1 MTRQGLTQWTL
12 RLTLAPSKPLPAPR
26 NPHWPYFRCIAIM
39 PTLRF
44 PLFLMATLLALAPV
58 SAQSGSAFFKEGE
71 KLRAQQQLEPALEK
85 YGLAIQV
92 DPKLTKAYV
101 ARAEVYGLLGRKAER
116 AADLAAAHAADPGD
130 ADAAATAA
138 MAYLEIDSARK
149 ALTLA
154 EDALRVNG
162 KHMQAMQAKVRAC
175 LALNDLDCASTAA
188 DAALALKATT
198 DTYYLHGLVRTATRD
213 YKTAEFDLDKVVEW
227 NPMYEAAYVAQ
238 SEVQLKLY
246 EQYTG
251 PTMQMRTLEKAIEKC
266 TRALELN
273 PQSTDALFSRSKALA
288 LQKEYAKA
296 IDDVSRCIA
305 LGRTDRAVYLQR
317 ARYYHGYGQHQNA
330 VNDLNK
336 PLLADPRDLELL
348 LFRAECR
355 EANLDLEGAINDLDA
370 AKKVMDGNAA
380 YGADQRRKVQEQRDR
395 VDRQLFEMN
404 RESDPPVI
412 TVVDPVHRAGVAQIS
427 SVLTR
432 VKVDGHVRDRNK
444 LKRITVNGVEAD
456 FARDERDPEFF
467 VAIPIGVNDK
477 ELVVTAVDVYDN
489 ESSVSLRVERNEGVA
504 PVVALTSPD
513 PGNDRIIQISASR
526 EDLFIEGTVSDASN
540 IRSITVDGILA
551 SYVPDTNRTDFS
563 MKLVIAGKDRFTV
576 RAEDQFGN
584 GTDVVYQLQRKAE
597 AVAVVKPVETTSPDT
612 RTAEKPAEKPVAGA
626 AVSSGTTWVIY
637 IENSD
642 YKSFPAL
649 QGSGSDV
656 AKMQKAFA
664 KYNVQK
670 TITKKNLSKQQL
682 ERFFS
687 SELRDLVR
695 TNKVNTVL
703 VWYAGHGRTVGGKSY
718 WIPVDGKKD
727 DIYSFYN
734 YGPLKNLIQNYS
746 ESVNNA
752 LVVSDAAG
760 SEASFYDLSR

>member
-1 MTRQGLTQWTL
+1 
-12 RLTLAPSKPLPAPR
+12 
-26 NPHWPYFRCIAIM
+26 M

-44 PLFLMATLLALAPV
+44 PLFVVAALLALAPV

-116 AADLAAAHAADPGD
+116 AADLAAAHVADPGD

-175 LALNDLDCASTAA
+175 LALNDLDCASSAA

>member
-116 AADLAAAHAADPGD
+116 AADLAAAHVADPGD

-175 LALNDLDCASTAA
+175 LALNDLDCASSAA

-336 PLLADPRDLELL
+336 PLLTDPRDLELL

>member
-1 MTRQGLTQWTL
+1 M
-12 RLTLAPSKPLPAPR
+12 
-26 NPHWPYFRCIAIM
+26 
-39 PTLRF
+39 
-44 PLFLMATLLALAPV
+44 
-58 SAQSGSAFFKEGE
+58 
-71 KLRAQQQLEPALEK
+71 
-85 YGLAIQV
+85 
-92 DPKLTKAYV
+92 
-101 ARAEVYGLLGRKAER
+101 
-116 AADLAAAHAADPGD
+116 
-130 ADAAATAA
+130 
-138 MAYLEIDSARK
+138 
-149 ALTLA
+149 
-154 EDALRVNG
+154 NG

-175 LALNDLDCASTAA
+175 LALNDLDCASSAA

-251 PTMQMRTLEKAIEKC
+251 PTMQMRTLEPAIEKC

-432 VKVDGHVRDRNK
+432 VKVDGHVRDLNN

>member
-1 MTRQGLTQWTL
+1 
-12 RLTLAPSKPLPAPR
+12 
-26 NPHWPYFRCIAIM
+26 M

-44 PLFLMATLLALAPV
+44 PLFVVAALLALAPV

-116 AADLAAAHAADPGD
+116 AADLAAAHVADPGD

-154 EDALRVNG
+154 EDALRVNA

-175 LALNDLDCASTAA
+175 LALNDLDCASSAA

-336 PLLADPRDLELL
+336 PLLTDPRDLELL

>member
-175 LALNDLDCASTAA
+175 LALNDLDCASSAA

-336 PLLADPRDLELL
+336 PLLTDPRDLELL

>member
-1 MTRQGLTQWTL
+1 
-12 RLTLAPSKPLPAPR
+12 
-26 NPHWPYFRCIAIM
+26 
-39 PTLRF
+39 
-44 PLFLMATLLALAPV
+44 
-58 SAQSGSAFFKEGE
+58 
-71 KLRAQQQLEPALEK
+71 
-85 YGLAIQV
+85 
-92 DPKLTKAYV
+92 
-101 ARAEVYGLLGRKAER
+101 
-116 AADLAAAHAADPGD
+116 
-130 ADAAATAA
+130 
-138 MAYLEIDSARK
+138 
-149 ALTLA
+149 LTLA

-336 PLLADPRDLELL
+336 PLLTDPRDLELL

>member
-1 MTRQGLTQWTL
+1 
-12 RLTLAPSKPLPAPR
+12 
-26 NPHWPYFRCIAIM
+26 M

-44 PLFLMATLLALAPV
+44 PLFVVAALLALAPV

-175 LALNDLDCASTAA
+175 LALNDLDCASSAA

>member
-1 MTRQGLTQWTL
+1 MAMHPL
-12 RLTLAPSKPLPAPR
+12 RSVLLLVPFLTLGA
-26 NPHWPYFRCIAIM
+26 FG
-39 PTLRF
+39 
-44 PLFLMATLLALAPV
+44 
-58 SAQSGSAFFKEGE
+58 QSGKAFFKEGE

-85 YGLAIQV
+85 YSLAIQV
-92 DPKLTKAYV
+92 DPKLVAAYV
-101 ARAEVYGLLGRKAER
+101 ARADVYGLLGRNAER

-175 LALNDLDCASTAA
+175 LALNDLDCASSAA

-513 PGNDRIIQISASR
+513 AGNDRIIQISASR

-597 AVAVVKPVETTSPDT
+597 AAAVVKPVETTSPDT

>member
-1 MTRQGLTQWTL
+1 MMFTL
-12 RLTLAPSKPLPAPR
+12 RTPLILWA
-26 NPHWPYFRCIAIM
+26 
-39 PTLRF
+39 L
-44 PLFLMATLLALAPV
+44 LLALPSV
-58 SAQSGSAFFKEGE
+58 HAQSGKAFFKEGE

-92 DPKLTKAYV
+92 DPKLVAAYV
-101 ARAEVYGLLGRKAER
+101 ARADVYGLLGRKAER
-116 AADLAAAHAADPGD
+116 AADLAAAHSADPSD

-149 ALTLA
+149 ALKLA

-175 LALNDLDCASTAA
+175 LALNDLDCASAAA

-251 PTMQMRTLEKAIEKC
+251 PTMQMRTLEKSIAKC

-296 IDDVSRCIA
+296 IDDVSRCMA

-336 PLLADPRDLELL
+336 PLLADPRDMELL

-370 AKKVMDGNAA
+370 AKRIMEGNAA
-380 YGADQRRKVQEQRDR
+380 YNADFRRKVQEQRDR

-412 TVVDPVHRAGVAQIS
+412 TIVDPVHRGGVAQIS

-467 VAIPIGVNDK
+467 VAVPIGPNDR

-489 ESSVSLRVERNEGVA
+489 ESTVSLRVERNEGVA

-513 PGNDRIIQISASR
+513 PGSDRIIHISAAR

-597 AVAVVKPVETTSPDT
+597 AIAVVKAPDPTTPDPKP
-612 RTAEKPAEKPVAGA
+612 ADKPAEKPVAGA
-626 AVSSGTTWVIY
+626 AVTSGTTWVIF

-649 QGSGSDV
+649 QGAGNDV

-670 TITKKNLSKQQL
+670 TITKKNLTKQQL

-687 SELRDLVR
+687 TELRDLVR

-703 VWYAGHGRTVGGKSY
+703 VWYAGHGRTVGGKSF
-718 WIPVDGKKD
+718 WIPVDAKKD

-746 ESVNNA
+746 ESVSNA

>member
-1 MTRQGLTQWTL
+1 
-12 RLTLAPSKPLPAPR
+12 
-26 NPHWPYFRCIAIM
+26 M

-116 AADLAAAHAADPGD
+116 AADLAAAHVADPGD

-175 LALNDLDCASTAA
+175 LALNDLDCASSAA

-213 YKTAEFDLDKVVEW
+213 YKTTEFDLDKVVEW

-467 VAIPIGVNDK
+467 VAVPIGVNDK

>member
-116 AADLAAAHAADPGD
+116 AADLAAAHVADPGD

-175 LALNDLDCASTAA
+175 LALNDLDCASSAA

>member
-1 MTRQGLTQWTL
+1 
-12 RLTLAPSKPLPAPR
+12 
-26 NPHWPYFRCIAIM
+26 M

-116 AADLAAAHAADPGD
+116 AADLAAAHVADPGD

-175 LALNDLDCASTAA
+175 LALNDLDCASSAA

>member
-1 MTRQGLTQWTL
+1 
-12 RLTLAPSKPLPAPR
+12 
-26 NPHWPYFRCIAIM
+26 M

-44 PLFLMATLLALAPV
+44 PLFVVATLLALAPV

-116 AADLAAAHAADPGD
+116 AADLAAAHVADPGD

-175 LALNDLDCASTAA
+175 LALNDLDCASSAA

-336 PLLADPRDLELL
+336 PLLTDPRDLELL

>member
-26 NPHWPYFRCIAIM
+26 NAHWPYFRCIAIM

-116 AADLAAAHAADPGD
+116 AADLAAAHVADPGD

-175 LALNDLDCASTAA
+175 LALNDLDCASSAA

>member
-116 AADLAAAHAADPGD
+116 AADLAAAHVADPGD

>member
-1 MTRQGLTQWTL
+1 
-12 RLTLAPSKPLPAPR
+12 
-26 NPHWPYFRCIAIM
+26 
-39 PTLRF
+39 
-44 PLFLMATLLALAPV
+44 MATLLALAPV

-336 PLLADPRDLELL
+336 PLLTDPRDLELL

>member
-1 MTRQGLTQWTL
+1 MHPLRSVLLLVPFLTIG
-12 RLTLAPSKPLPAPR
+12 A
-26 NPHWPYFRCIAIM
+26 FG
-39 PTLRF
+39 
-44 PLFLMATLLALAPV
+44 
-58 SAQSGSAFFKEGE
+58 QSGKAFFKEGE

-85 YGLAIQV
+85 YSLAIQV
-92 DPKLTKAYV
+92 DPKLVAAYV
-101 ARAEVYGLLGRKAER
+101 ARADVYGLLGRNAER

-251 PTMQMRTLEKAIEKC
+251 PTMQMRTLEKAIAKC

-296 IDDVSRCIA
+296 IDDVSRCMA

-380 YGADQRRKVQEQRDR
+380 YDADQRRKVQEQRDR

-412 TVVDPVHRAGVAQIS
+412 TIVDPVHRGGVAQIS

-513 PGNDRIIQISASR
+513 PGSDRIIQISASR

-597 AVAVVKPVETTSPDT
+597 AVAVVKPAETTSPDT

-649 QGSGSDV
+649 QASGSDV

>member
-1 MTRQGLTQWTL
+1 MMPSL
-12 RLTLAPSKPLPAPR
+12 RYPLVLLAA
-26 NPHWPYFRCIAIM
+26 
-39 PTLRF
+39 
-44 PLFLMATLLALAPV
+44 LLALAPV
-58 SAQSGSAFFKEGE
+58 LAQSGNAFYKEGE

-92 DPKLTKAYV
+92 DPKLIKAYV
-101 ARAEVYGLLGRKAER
+101 ARAEVYGLLER
-116 AADLAAAHAADPGD
+116 PRDKAADLARAFELDPANADLG
-130 ADAAATAA
+130 AQAA
-138 MAYLEIDSARK
+138 MAWLDLDSARTARACAEK
-149 ALTLA
+149 ALLV
-154 EDALRVNG
+154 EP
-162 KHMQAMQAKVRAC
+162 KHMRAQQARVRAC
-175 LALNDLDCASTAA
+175 LALNDLDCASAAA

-213 YKTAEFDLDKVVEW
+213 YKTAEFDLDKVIEW
-227 NPMYEAAYVAQ
+227 NPMYEAAYVAL

-246 EQYTG
+246 EQYSG

-273 PQSTDALFSRSKALA
+273 PQSTDALFTRSKALA

-296 IDDVSRCIA
+296 IDDVSRCVA
-305 LGRTDRAVYLQR
+305 LGRTDRAVYVQR
-317 ARYYHGYGQHQNA
+317 ARYYHGFGQHQNA

-336 PLLADPRDLELL
+336 VLMEQPGDVEVL

-355 EANLDLEGAINDLDA
+355 EANLDLEGALKDLDA
-370 AKKVMDGNAA
+370 ARKAMEGNAA
-380 YGADQRRKVQEQRDR
+380 YTVDDRRKVQEQRDR
-395 VDRQLFEMN
+395 VDKQLFELN
-404 RESDPPVI
+404 RESDPPMI
-412 TVVDPVHRAGVAQIS
+412 TVVDPVHRGGVAQVS
-427 SVLTR
+427 SVLSQ
-432 VKVDGHVRDRNK
+432 VKVNGHVRDRNL
-444 LKRITVNGVEAD
+444 LKRITVNGVDAD
-456 FARDERDPEFF
+456 YTKDERDPEFF
-467 VAIPIGVNDK
+467 VAVPLSASAT

-489 ESSVSLRVERNEGVA
+489 ESTMTLRVERNEGVA
-504 PVVALTSPD
+504 PAIAVTSPD
-513 PGNDRIIQISASR
+513 PGGDRIIHLPAGK
-526 EDLFIEGTVSDASN
+526 EDLFIEGTASDASI

-563 MKLVIAGKDRFTV
+563 IKLVIAGKDRFTV

-597 AVAVVKPVETTSPDT
+597 TVVAAKPADTGTGTTAAATKPV
-612 RTAEKPAEKPVAGA
+612 EKPVAGTP
-626 AVSSGTTWVIY
+626 VSSGVTWVVY

-649 QGSGSDV
+649 QGQGSDA
-656 AKMQKAFA
+656 AKMQKAFG
-664 KYNVQK
+664 KYNVQR

-687 SELRDLVR
+687 TELRDLVR
-695 TNKVNTVL
+695 TNNVNTVL

-746 ESVNNA
+746 ESVSNA

-760 SEASFYDLSR
+760 SEASFYDLTR

>member
-26 NPHWPYFRCIAIM
+26 NAHWPYFRCIAIM

-44 PLFLMATLLALAPV
+44 PLFVVAALLALAPV

-116 AADLAAAHAADPGD
+116 AADLAAAHVADPGD

-175 LALNDLDCASTAA
+175 LALNDLDCASSAA

-336 PLLADPRDLELL
+336 PLLTDPRDLELL

>member
-1 MTRQGLTQWTL
+1 
-12 RLTLAPSKPLPAPR
+12 
-26 NPHWPYFRCIAIM
+26 M

-44 PLFLMATLLALAPV
+44 PLFVVAALLALAPV

-116 AADLAAAHAADPGD
+116 AADLAAAHVADPGD

-175 LALNDLDCASTAA
+175 LALNDLDCASSAA

-467 VAIPIGVNDK
+467 VAVPIGVNDK

>member
-116 AADLAAAHAADPGD
+116 AADLAAAHVADPGD

-154 EDALRVNG
+154 EDALRVNA

-175 LALNDLDCASTAA
+175 LALNDLDCASSAA

>member
-1 MTRQGLTQWTL
+1 
-12 RLTLAPSKPLPAPR
+12 
-26 NPHWPYFRCIAIM
+26 
-39 PTLRF
+39 
-44 PLFLMATLLALAPV
+44 
-58 SAQSGSAFFKEGE
+58 
-71 KLRAQQQLEPALEK
+71 
-85 YGLAIQV
+85 
-92 DPKLTKAYV
+92 
-101 ARAEVYGLLGRKAER
+101 
-116 AADLAAAHAADPGD
+116 
-130 ADAAATAA
+130 
-138 MAYLEIDSARK
+138 
-149 ALTLA
+149 
-154 EDALRVNG
+154 
-162 KHMQAMQAKVRAC
+162 MQAMQAKVRAC

-336 PLLADPRDLELL
+336 PLLTDPRDLELL

-380 YGADQRRKVQEQRDR
+380 YDADQRRKVQEQRDR

-513 PGNDRIIQISASR
+513 PGSDRIIQISASR

>member
-1 MTRQGLTQWTL
+1 
-12 RLTLAPSKPLPAPR
+12 
-26 NPHWPYFRCIAIM
+26 M

-44 PLFLMATLLALAPV
+44 PLFVVATLLALAPV

-116 AADLAAAHAADPGD
+116 AADLAAAHVADPGD

-175 LALNDLDCASTAA
+175 LALNDLDCASSAA

>member
-1 MTRQGLTQWTL
+1 
-12 RLTLAPSKPLPAPR
+12 
-26 NPHWPYFRCIAIM
+26 M

-44 PLFLMATLLALAPV
+44 PLFVVATLLALAPV

-116 AADLAAAHAADPGD
+116 AADLAAAHVADPGD

>member
-1 MTRQGLTQWTL
+1 
-12 RLTLAPSKPLPAPR
+12 
-26 NPHWPYFRCIAIM
+26 M

-336 PLLADPRDLELL
+336 PLLTDPRDLELL

>member
-1 MTRQGLTQWTL
+1 
-12 RLTLAPSKPLPAPR
+12 
-26 NPHWPYFRCIAIM
+26 
-39 PTLRF
+39 
-44 PLFLMATLLALAPV
+44 MATLLALAPV

-116 AADLAAAHAADPGD
+116 AADLAAAHVADPGD

-175 LALNDLDCASTAA
+175 LALNDLDCASSAA

-336 PLLADPRDLELL
+336 PLLTDPRDLELL

>member
-154 EDALRVNG
+154 EDALRVNA

-336 PLLADPRDLELL
+336 PLLTDPRDLELL

>member
-26 NPHWPYFRCIAIM
+26 NAHWPYFRCIAIM

-44 PLFLMATLLALAPV
+44 PLFVVAALLALAPV

-116 AADLAAAHAADPGD
+116 AADLAAAHVADPGD

-175 LALNDLDCASTAA
+175 LALNDLDCASSAA

>member
-336 PLLADPRDLELL
+336 PLLTDPRDLELL

>member
-1 MTRQGLTQWTL
+1 
-12 RLTLAPSKPLPAPR
+12 
-26 NPHWPYFRCIAIM
+26 
-39 PTLRF
+39 
-44 PLFLMATLLALAPV
+44 
-58 SAQSGSAFFKEGE
+58 
-71 KLRAQQQLEPALEK
+71 
-85 YGLAIQV
+85 
-92 DPKLTKAYV
+92 
-101 ARAEVYGLLGRKAER
+101 
-116 AADLAAAHAADPGD
+116 
-130 ADAAATAA
+130 
-138 MAYLEIDSARK
+138 
-149 ALTLA
+149 
-154 EDALRVNG
+154 
-162 KHMQAMQAKVRAC
+162 
-175 LALNDLDCASTAA
+175 
-188 DAALALKATT
+188 
-198 DTYYLHGLVRTATRD
+198 YYLHGITRFAIRD
-213 YKTAEFDLDKVVEW
+213 LKTAEFDLDKVVEW

-467 VAIPIGVNDK
+467 VAVPIGVNDK

-703 VWYAGHGRTVGGKSY
+703 VGYAGHGRTVGGKSY

>member
-1 MTRQGLTQWTL
+1 MHPL
-12 RLTLAPSKPLPAPR
+12 RSVLLLVSFLTLGA
-26 NPHWPYFRCIAIM
+26 FG
-39 PTLRF
+39 
-44 PLFLMATLLALAPV
+44 
-58 SAQSGSAFFKEGE
+58 QSGKAFFKEGE

-85 YGLAIQV
+85 YTLAIQV
-92 DPKLTKAYV
+92 DPKLVAAYV
-101 ARAEVYGLLGRKAER
+101 ARADVYGLLGRNAER
-116 AADLAAAHAADPGD
+116 AADLAAAYAADPSD
-130 ADAAATAA
+130 ADAGAAAA
-138 MAYLEIDSARK
+138 MAYLEVDSARK
-149 ALTLA
+149 ALALC
-154 EDALRVNG
+154 DGALRVNA
-162 KHMQAMQAKVRAC
+162 KHMKALQAKVRAC

-251 PTMQMRTLEKAIEKC
+251 PTMQMRTLEKAIAKC

-296 IDDVSRCIA
+296 IDDVSRCMA

-336 PLLADPRDLELL
+336 PLLADPRDMELL

-370 AKKVMDGNAA
+370 AKRIMDGNAA
-380 YGADQRRKVQEQRDR
+380 YDADFRRKVQEQRDR

-412 TVVDPVHRAGVAQIS
+412 TIVDPVHRGGVAQIS

-444 LKRITVNGVEAD
+444 LKRITVNGMEAD

-489 ESSVSLRVERNEGVA
+489 ESTVSLRVERNEGVP
-504 PVVALTSPD
+504 PVVALTAPD
-513 PGNDRIIQISASR
+513 PGSDRIIHISATR

-597 AVAVVKPVETTSPDT
+597 AVAVVKPAEPTGTEPKP
-612 RTAEKPAEKPVAGA
+612 AEKPAEKPMAGA
-626 AVSSGTTWVIY
+626 AVTSGTTWVIY

-649 QGSGSDV
+649 PGAGSDV

-670 TITKKNLSKQQL
+670 TITKKNLTKQQL

-687 SELRDLVR
+687 TELRDLVR

-703 VWYAGHGRTVGGKSY
+703 VWYAGHGRTVGGKSF
-718 WIPVDGKKD
+718 WIPVDAKKD

-746 ESVNNA
+746 ESVSNA

>member
-1 MTRQGLTQWTL
+1 MMPSL
-12 RLTLAPSKPLPAPR
+12 RYPLVLLAA
-26 NPHWPYFRCIAIM
+26 
-39 PTLRF
+39 
-44 PLFLMATLLALAPV
+44 LLALAPV
-58 SAQSGSAFFKEGE
+58 LAQSGNAFFKEGE

-116 AADLAAAHAADPGD
+116 AVDLVAAHVADFGD
-130 ADAAATAA
+130 ADTAATAA

-175 LALNDLDCASTAA
+175 LALNDLDCASSAA

>member
-1 MTRQGLTQWTL
+1 
-12 RLTLAPSKPLPAPR
+12 
-26 NPHWPYFRCIAIM
+26 
-39 PTLRF
+39 
-44 PLFLMATLLALAPV
+44 
-58 SAQSGSAFFKEGE
+58 
-71 KLRAQQQLEPALEK
+71 
-85 YGLAIQV
+85 
-92 DPKLTKAYV
+92 
-101 ARAEVYGLLGRKAER
+101 
-116 AADLAAAHAADPGD
+116 
-130 ADAAATAA
+130 
-138 MAYLEIDSARK
+138 
-149 ALTLA
+149 
-154 EDALRVNG
+154 
-162 KHMQAMQAKVRAC
+162 
-175 LALNDLDCASTAA
+175 
-188 DAALALKATT
+188 
-198 DTYYLHGLVRTATRD
+198 
-213 YKTAEFDLDKVVEW
+213 
-227 NPMYEAAYVAQ
+227 
-238 SEVQLKLY
+238 
-246 EQYTG
+246 
-251 PTMQMRTLEKAIEKC
+251 
-266 TRALELN
+266 
-273 PQSTDALFSRSKALA
+273 
-288 LQKEYAKA
+288 
-296 IDDVSRCIA
+296 
-305 LGRTDRAVYLQR
+305 
-317 ARYYHGYGQHQNA
+317 

-336 PLLADPRDLELL
+336 PLLTDPRDLELL